1 MLRMDFV
8 PLRDSREFRLLFT
21 SRSITLFGTN
31 AGGVALLVQAKQL
44 TGSAV
49 AVGLLGI
56 AELVPI
62 VVFGLYGGLLADRF
76 DRGRMLRWCEAG
88 LGCLAGALVLNASLP
103 RPAVWPL
110 YALAAGMSA
119 LAALQRPS
127 FDAAVPRTVAR
138 ERLSGASAMLSMS
151 SNAGQIIGAAV
162 GGAVAAG
169 PGPQFVYL
177 LDAATFAV
185 SFWLLCRLR
194 PLAPPDAGE
203 HTPAPGLRSVVS
215 GLHYARKRPDL
226 IGSYL
231 ADLAAM
237 TFAYP
242 TALFP
247 FMASTL
253 HATWAVGLM
262 FSAPAVGA
270 LAASAL
276 SGWTARVAPSRPGHR
291 RLRGRLGRGDH
302 RVRAGAG
309 HRCGAGLPAGR
320 GSRGHDERDLPRCA
334 VEPEHPGRDA
344 GPDGGR
350 GAAQLR
356 RRARPRGN
364 CGPAASPP
372 WPAPGSRCGP
382 AAWPAWPPSA
392 WSASRCPASPAT
404 TRAGQARQAPAQLR
418 EGQCLEGRCL
428 EAQYLEGQYLE
439 ARVWRLVSG
448 SPASRGA
455 DPAAPPR

>member
-103 RPAVWPL
+103 HPAIWPL

-169 PGPQFVYL
+169 
-177 LDAATFAV
+177 
-185 SFWLLCRLR
+185 
-194 PLAPPDAGE
+194 AG
-203 HTPAPGLRSVVS
+203 
-215 GLHYARKRPDL
+215 
-226 IGSYL
+226 
-231 ADLAAM
+231 
-237 TFAYP
+237 
-242 TALFP
+242 
-247 FMASTL
+247 
-253 HATWAVGLM
+253 
-262 FSAPAVGA
+262 PAV
-270 LAASAL
+270 
-276 SGWTARVAPSRPGHR
+276 R
-291 RLRGRLGRGDH
+291 
-302 RVRAGAG
+302 
-309 HRCGAGLPAGR
+309 LPAGR
-320 GSRGHDERDLPRCA
+320 RDVRGLVLAA
-334 VEPEHPGRDA
+334 VPAPTA
-344 GPDGGR
+344 GPPG
-350 GAAQLR
+350 R
-356 RRARPRGN
+356 RRAHARPR
-364 CGPAASPP
+364 AAQR
-372 WPAPGSRCGP
+372 GVR
-382 AAWPAWPPSA
+382 AA
-392 WSASRCPASPAT
+392 
-404 TRAGQARQAPAQLR
+404 LR
-418 EGQCLEGRCL
+418 
-428 EAQYLEGQYLE
+428 
-439 ARVWRLVSG
+439 
-448 SPASRGA
+448 P
-455 DPAAPPR
+455 

>member
-8 PLRDSREFRLLFT
+8 PLRDSREFRLLFS

-103 RPAVWPL
+103 HPAVWPL

-169 PGPQFVYL
+169 AGPQFVYL

-185 SFWLLCRLR
+185 SFWLLCCLR

-203 HTPAPGLRSVVS
+203 HTPAPGQRSVAS

-276 SGWTARVAPSRPGHR
+276 SGWTARVH
-291 RLRGRLGRGDH
+291 RLGRAIAASAAGWGVAIIAFGLAPDIDVALGCLLAAGAADMMSGIF
-302 RVRAGAG
+302 RDVLWNQSIPDAMRGRMAGVELLSYGVGPSAGQLRAGGVAALAGTRFSLWSGGLACVAAVGVVCLALPGFTGYDSRRAGAP
-309 HRCGAGLPAGR
+309 GARPA
-320 GSRGHDERDLPRCA
+320 SRGPVSGA
-334 VEPEHPGRDA
+334 PVSGGSVSGGSVSG
-344 GPDGGR
+344 GP
-350 GAAQLR
+350 
-356 RRARPRGN
+356 
-364 CGPAASPP
+364 
-372 WPAPGSRCGP
+372 
-382 AAWPAWPPSA
+382 
-392 WSASRCPASPAT
+392 
-404 TRAGQARQAPAQLR
+404 
-418 EGQCLEGRCL
+418 
-428 EAQYLEGQYLE
+428 
-439 ARVWRLVSG
+439 VSG